1 MKTALVL
8 TGGGARG
15 AYQVGVLKRISEIP
29 ALKNK
34 TIPFQILTGASA
46 GAVNATFVAATSGPF
61 QKIASQLV
69 DLWMAMEINSVFRTD
84 ISSMSKITVS
94 WLRNLSFGGLVGVGK
109 INALLDTSPLRDLV
123 VSTVDFSNIRKQIEK
138 GVFDVIGITAS
149 SYASGWEITF
159 MEAKKGYK
167 PFQRANRR
175 GILTELTDQHVLAS
189 AAIPIFFS
197 PVEVAG
203 DYYGDGCLRMISPMS
218 NAIILGAEK
227 IFAIG
232 IQYHAHLHNAMPPT
246 LSHSPSV
253 AQIVGI
259 VLNALFFDTLLT
271 DYDHMMKVNEF
282 LMAHSKGDKTEAGD
296 KALRILHPLVVLP
309 SEDLGLVARNFSKR
323 IPLSLRY
330 LLKGLG
336 RKKDEGMDLVSYLL
350 FDKKYHS
357 ALIDIGY
364 ADAQAKISEIERFF
378 SSET

>member
-15 AYQVGVLKRISEIP
+15 AYQVGVLKRVSEIP

-34 TIPFQILTGASA
+34 PMPFPILTGASA
-46 GAVNATFVAATSGPF
+46 GAVNATFVAATPGPF
-61 QKIASQLV
+61 HKVTAQLV
-69 DLWMAMEINSVFRTD
+69 DLWTAMEIDKVFRTD
-84 ISSMSKITVS
+84 IASMAKVAVA
-94 WLRNLSFGGLVGVGK
+94 WVRNLSFGGLLGVGK
-109 INALLDTSPLRDLV
+109 VNALLNTDPLREMV
-123 VSTVDFSNIRKQIEK
+123 ASTIDFSNIRKQIES
-138 GVFDVIGITAS
+138 GVLDVIGISTS
-149 SYASGWEITF
+149 SYSSGWEITF
-159 MEAKKGYK
+159 MEAKKGCK
-167 PFQRANRR
+167 AWQRANRK
-175 GILTELTDQHVLAS
+175 GVLTELTDRHVLAS
-189 AAIPIFFS
+189 SAIPIFFP

-227 IFAIG
+227 IFAVG
-232 IQYHAHLHNAMPPT
+232 IQYHAHLHHALPPT

-253 AQIVGI
+253 AQIIGI

-282 LMAHSKGDKTEAGD
+282 LMTHPKNDKANGDR
-296 KALRILHPLVVLP
+296 ALRILQPLVVLP
-309 SEDLGLVARNFSKR
+309 SEDLGLVARGFSKR

-336 RKKDEGMDLVSYLL
+336 RKRDEGMDLVSYLL
-350 FDKKYHS
+350 FDKKYHG

-364 ADAQAKISEIERFF
+364 ADAQAKISEIEQFF
-378 SSET
+378 GSEK